1 MDPIEQLRQV
11 ADKLDDDWPNDEV
24 PGTKARRYAKEI
36 RAAVRQLAPPPC
48 RHDADG
54 RCIHPAPWDM
64 ADDRRTFEKQN
75 GGWLCRAC
83 RCVVVTEEQASSRPC
98 R

>member
-1 MDPIEQLRQV
+1 MDPIERLREV
-11 ADKLDDDWPNDEV
+11 VGKLEDDWPRDEL

-36 RAAVRQLAPPPC
+36 RAAIAQLQPAC

-54 RCIHPAPWDM
+54 RCIHPAPWDR
-64 ADDRRTFEKQN
+64 DGRRTFERDN

-83 RCVVVTEEQASSRPC
+83 RCVAVTEEQAV
-98 R
+98 